1 MMRLLGNPVVV
12 LLTLAGAALSA
23 RAQYPDPAKC
33 PMRGADPTPSTPE
46 AFAGHLSAE
55 LQRWT
60 AVVYHT
66 ALKVQ

>member
-1 MMRLLGNPVVV
+1 MPHE
-12 LLTLAGAALSA
+12 
-23 RAQYPDPAKC
+23 
-33 PMRGADPTPSTPE
+33 GADPTPSTPE